1 MKFTLEITPE
11 ELKELVGA
19 DKLEKAFYEQMSPVT
34 PVTGVWSQVWLDW
47 MKEHMQGK
55 EAK

>member
-1 MKFTLEITPE
+1 MKIILDVSPE

-19 DKLEKAFYEQMSPVT
+19 DRLEKAFYEQMSPVT
-34 PVTGVWSQVWLDW
+34 TVTGVWSQVWLDW
-47 MKEHMQGK
+47 MKEHMRGK

>member
-19 DKLEKAFYEQMSPVT
+19 DRLEKAFYEQMPT
-34 PVTGVWSQVWLDW
+34 VTGVWSQVWLDW
-47 MKEHMQGK
+47 VKEHMQGK

>member
-19 DKLEKAFYEQMSPVT
+19 DRLEKAFYEQMSPVT
-34 PVTGVWSQVWLDW
+34 GVWSQVWLDW
-47 MKEHMQGK
+47 VKENIQGEDK
-55 EAK
+55 